1 MDEPLTAFWIVPP
14 DPHGPLGYGV
24 TAFTLTDAFSI
35 IRSFG
40 YQLPDDFSTLRI
52 TEGIRVADLN
62 EPHVVRN
69 MGPIVV
75 RGLWYPFVRLG
86 V

>member
-1 MDEPLTAFWIVPP
+1 MAKFLTAFWIVPP
-14 DPHGPLGYGV
+14 EHHGPLGYGV
-24 TAFTLTDAFSI
+24 TAFTLSDAI
-35 IRSFG
+35 TILRNLG
-40 YQLPDDFSTLRI
+40 YNLPADLSALRVI
-52 TEGIRVADLN
+52 EGIQVADLDD
-62 EPHVVRN
+62 PHVRTN